1 MALPAY
7 VSIPT
12 SCQVKTICTLILSF
26 APMLIWP
33 HSASHSSQAS
43 SLPAPSQKSSH
54 LHSSHGGHSN
64 YRPCPSPTATATVQP
79 YSDMDNTHFVPSPFF
94 EHHIRTTDS
103 ETQSS
108 PSPSEQPRFDSTFT
122 ANSLSSSETGWPS
135 EASGS
140 LVAQLA
146 QNNPTPSSGPDA
158 TSLSLRVKIAAG
170 IGIGLG
176 ILILI
181 AVVLAILWFRRRQKR
196 NQTRFA
202 AEGLECEPK
211 PSFEENSAKSPVA
224 QAEVISSQ
232 NISWVGDGRDTSPET
247 RSLPLIGPRLTA
259 LNTTIPGKND
269 LRSSSASKLIT
280 TSISSPGFLGDA
292 HATFKFLDQSA
303 PVAVPPTLAK
313 EARSPV
319 SPEQSPLG
327 YFSNVP
333 PSPEERLPPNTNQQN
348 LSVDLDPSPL
358 ATKNSLEFFL
368 PILQQESKDAATTP
382 LTSPSI
388 IPNSPQKRIT
398 PAVKRTGERAHLRD
412 HPHPLRS
419 YSSGSRGTLADPP
432 NQNQREPSTDIGN
445 NNTPGSSKFT
455 RGGSTSSRTNNES
468 TSLKANNNNDD
479 DPAVVQNFSRKI
491 GSIRSRQVQVREV
504 TGPPPAAD

>member
-1 MALPAY
+1 
-7 VSIPT
+7 
-12 SCQVKTICTLILSF
+12 
-26 APMLIWP
+26 MLIWP
-33 HSASHSSQAS
+33 HSVSHSSQAS
-43 SLPAPSQKSSH
+43 SLPTHTPSHSLPTLSQTFSH
-54 LHSSHGGHSN
+54 LHSSHGGYSN
-64 YRPCPSPTATATVQP
+64 HLSCPSPTATATGRP
-79 YSDMDNTHFVPSPFF
+79 DCDMDNTRLVSRPYLK
-94 EHHIRTTDS
+94 IYIGGTIS

-108 PSPSEQPRFDSTFT
+108 TSPSEQPRVNSTFT

-135 EASGS
+135 KASGS
-140 LVAQLA
+140 LVAQSA
-146 QNNPTPSSGPDA
+146 QNDPTPSSGPDE
-158 TSLSLRVKIAAG
+158 TSLSLRVKIGAG

-176 ILILI
+176 VLILI
-181 AVVLAILWFRRRQKR
+181 AVALAILWFRRRQKR
-196 NQTRFA
+196 SQTGFA

-211 PSFEENSAKSPVA
+211 PSFEENGAKSPMV
-224 QAEVISSQ
+224 QTEVISSQ
-232 NISWVGDGRDTSPET
+232 DQSWVGDGRDTSPET

-269 LRSSSASKLIT
+269 IRSSSASKRIT

-292 HATFKFLDQSA
+292 HATFKFLDQST

-333 PSPEERLPPNTNQQN
+333 PRPEERLPPNTNQQN
-348 LSVDLDPSPL
+348 LSVALNPSPL
-358 ATKNSLEFFL
+358 ATENPLEFFL
-368 PILQQESKDAATTP
+368 PILQQESKDATTTP

-432 NQNQREPSTDIGN
+432 NPSQHEPSRDIGN

-455 RGGSTSSRTNNES
+455 RGGSTSSVKNNENA
-468 TSLKANNNNDD
+468 SLNANNNNDD

-504 TGPPPAAD
+504 TGPPTAVD